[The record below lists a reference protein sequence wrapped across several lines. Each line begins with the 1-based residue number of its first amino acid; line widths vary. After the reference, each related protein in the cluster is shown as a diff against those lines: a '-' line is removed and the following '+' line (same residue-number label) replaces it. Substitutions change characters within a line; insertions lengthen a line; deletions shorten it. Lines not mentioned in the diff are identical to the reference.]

1 MHLYKL
7 KITNYKLKTTIMA
20 KIKPMI
26 LIQSMSGKVCSHS
39 DTYFALRNGT
49 QYTGT
54 RCNKRTT
61 PLTQNELK
69 NQIKFKTAHA
79 AAVIRLRDASQQAK
93 DMAAFRKQTRY
104 KTILGYLIA
113 DEYAKITD

>member
-1 MHLYKL
+1 
-7 KITNYKLKTTIMA
+7 MA

-26 LIQSMSGKVCSHS
+26 LIEQMHGKVCSHS

-61 PLTQNELK
+61 PFSEAELK
-69 NQIKFKTAHA
+69 NQQKFKTAHT
-79 AAVIRLRDASQQAK
+79 AAVTRLRDASQQAK
-93 DMAAFRKQTRY
+93 DLAAFKQQKKY
-104 KTILGYLIA
+104 KTLLGYLIA
-113 DEYAKITD
+113 EEYKKITD

>member
-1 MHLYKL
+1 
-7 KITNYKLKTTIMA
+7 MA

-26 LIQSMSGKVCSHS
+26 LIESMSGKVCSHS

-61 PLTQNELK
+61 PFSENELH
-69 NQIKFKTAHA
+69 NQTKFKIAHA
-79 AAVIRLRDASQQAK
+79 SAVARLRDASQQAK
-93 DMAAFRKQTRY
+93 DMAAFKKQTKY

-113 DEYAKITD
+113 EEYAKLTD

>member
-1 MHLYKL
+1 
-7 KITNYKLKTTIMA
+7 MA

-26 LIQSMSGKVCSHS
+26 LIESMTGKVCSHS

-61 PLTQNELK
+61 PFTEGELQN
-69 NQIKFKTAHA
+69 QQKFKTAHT
-79 AAVIRLRDASQQAK
+79 AAVARLRDAKQQAK
-93 DMAAFRKQTRY
+93 DLAAFTKQTKYR
-104 KTILGYLIA
+104 TLLGYLIA
-113 DEYAKITD
+113 EEYKKITD

>member
-1 MHLYKL
+1 
-7 KITNYKLKTTIMA
+7 MA

-26 LIQSMSGKVCSHS
+26 LIESMWGKVCSHS

-61 PLTQNELK
+61 PFTEAELK
-69 NQIKFKTAHA
+69 NQQKFKTAHT
-79 AAVIRLRDASQQAK
+79 AAVTRLADASQHAA
-93 DMAAFRKQTRY
+93 DLAAFKKQTKY

-113 DEYAKITD
+113 DEYAKIKD

>member
-1 MHLYKL
+1 
-7 KITNYKLKTTIMA
+7 MA

-26 LIQSMSGKVCSHS
+26 LIESMWGKVCSHS

-61 PLTQNELK
+61 PFTENELK
-69 NQIKFKTAHA
+69 NQTKFKSAHT
-79 AAVIRLRDASQQAK
+79 AAVTRLRDASQQAK
-93 DMAAFRKQTRY
+93 DLAAFKQQKKY
-104 KTILGYLIA
+104 KTLLGFLIA
-113 DEYAKITD
+113 DEYRKITD

>member
-1 MHLYKL
+1 
-7 KITNYKLKTTIMA
+7 MA

-26 LIQSMSGKVCSHS
+26 LIESMWGKVCSHS

-54 RCNKRTT
+54 LCRKRTT
-61 PLTQNELK
+61 PFSEAEIA
-69 NQIKFKTAHA
+69 NQQKFKKAHA
-79 AAVIRLRDASQQAK
+79 AALTRKNDASQH
-93 DMAAFRKQTRY
+93 AADLANFKKQTKY

-113 DEYAKITD
+113 EEYKKITD

>member
-1 MHLYKL
+1 
-7 KITNYKLKTTIMA
+7 MA

-26 LIQSMSGKVCSHS
+26 LIESMWGKVCSHS

-61 PLTQNELK
+61 PFTENELK
-69 NQIKFKTAHA
+69 NQTKFKTAHA
-79 AAVIRLRDASQQAK
+79 AAVTRLRDASQHAN
-93 DMAAFRKQTRY
+93 DIAAFKQQKKY

-113 DEYAKITD
+113 DEYAKIKD